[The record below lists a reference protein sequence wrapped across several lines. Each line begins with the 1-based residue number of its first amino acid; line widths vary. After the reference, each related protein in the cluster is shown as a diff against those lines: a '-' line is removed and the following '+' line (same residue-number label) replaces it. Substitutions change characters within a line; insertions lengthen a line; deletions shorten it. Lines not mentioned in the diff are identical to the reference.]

1 MTRTLLKFVDE
12 HLADLRA
19 RGVAGFRS
27 FEEELDMNMVEQGL
41 VEREIRFQPLLTLAD
56 TLDSVPGLLIV
67 PGVAFDLNGN
77 RLGRGKAYFD
87 QLLQKLRVKN
97 EPFDAIAVAYDHQ
110 VLDVVPKEEHDQPV
124 DFLCTPKR
132 GLVKCTHSCPPTNN
146 LPS

>member
-1 MTRTLLKFVDE
+1 M
-12 HLADLRA
+12 
-19 RGVAGFRS
+19 S
-27 FEEELDMNMVEQGL
+27 MVEQGL
-41 VEREIRFQPLLTLAD
+41 AERQIRFQPILYLT
-56 TLDSVPGLLIV
+56 DSLTSAPALLIV
-67 PGVAFDLNGN
+67 PGVAFDMAGN

-87 QLLQKLRVKN
+87 QLLQKLRAQN

-124 DFLCTPKR
+124 DFICTPQR

>member
-1 MTRTLLKFVDE
+1 M
-12 HLADLRA
+12 

-27 FEEELDMNMVEQGL
+27 FEDEIDMTMVEQGL
-41 VEREIRFQPLLTLAD
+41 MEREIRFQPLLSLNDTLA
-56 TLDSVPGLLIV
+56 TVPGLLIV
-67 PGVAFDLNGN
+67 PGVAFDLSGN

-87 QLLQKLRVKN
+87 QILHKLRAQS

-124 DFLCTPKR
+124 DFICTPKR
-132 GLVKCTHSCPPTNN
+132 GLIKCTHSCPPTNN